1 MRKPVRSFI
10 REYKSRSS
18 RFIIS
23 REMIES
29 VSGSPEKASV
39 NIDSAKYFPQSSS
52 SKAAFD
58 AANAIFQTSLSSDT
72 PAKPEI
78 ASEIVTGRVLPCLRQ
93 DISHSDEAVADKG
106 PARTRAAKGGATK
119 AARSKPDR
127 SKPIAQKPT
136 TAEMASDIAPTL
148 ENGSAVIEEI
158 GSHQKS
164 RLAGRK
170 WPRKK
175 ELGPGQKWKRRLT
188 IYAR

>member
-23 REMIES
+23 REMIEG

-39 NIDSAKYFPQSSS
+39 NIDSTKYFPQSSS

-58 AANAIFQTSLSSDT
+58 AANAIFQASLSSDT

-78 ASEIVTGRVLPCLRQ
+78 ASDIVTGRVLPCLHQ
-93 DISHSDEAVADKG
+93 DISHSDETVADKG
-106 PARTRAAKGGATK
+106 PARTRAAKGGAK
-119 AARSKPDR
+119 EARPKPDR
-127 SKPIAQKPT
+127 SKPIAPKPT
-136 TAEMASDIAPTL
+136 TAEMTSDIAPTL